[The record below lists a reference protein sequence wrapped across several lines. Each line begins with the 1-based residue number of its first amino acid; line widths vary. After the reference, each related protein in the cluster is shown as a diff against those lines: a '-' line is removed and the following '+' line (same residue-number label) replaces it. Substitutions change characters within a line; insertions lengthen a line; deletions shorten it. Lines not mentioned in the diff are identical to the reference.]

1 MSDKDPIK
9 DLFRD
14 KLQSHE
20 VMPSES
26 VWSGVS
32 DALGHSA
39 ASSAS
44 VGSASF
50 LKVAAIAVGVSA
62 VGVVGFMMMNSDETE
77 PLKSIEKTVLQ
88 EKDIDESVS
97 SETIDSDVE
106 ESKSPEITLSDS
118 ESLSSEK
125 VISNESIRDTQPELI
140 TINDSLPVSTPSESQ
155 ANPVVVEEK
164 EIHNI
169 NEANPV
175 SPEVPVIVPAV
186 TINEDQGNEGQ
197 VSSETTSETIE
208 TPELEETY
216 EEIVSDQD
224 ESSDILIEESIVL
237 PNIFTP
243 NGDRVNDLFEIEIGD
258 KLEFQIVVLNRQ
270 NQLVFKSGD
279 PRFQWDG
286 TMLNGEPAPEGVY
299 LYYFSA
305 KDRFGNDITESSVL
319 TIKR

>member
-9 DLFRD
+9 DLLRD
-14 KLQSHE
+14 KLESHE

-32 DALGHSA
+32 DGLGNSA

-50 LKVAAIAVGVSA
+50 LKVAAIVVGVSA
-62 VGVVGFMMMNSDETE
+62 VGVVGFMIMNSDQTE

-118 ESLSSEK
+118 ESLSSER

-140 TINDSLPVSTPSESQ
+140 TINESLPVSTPSESQ
-155 ANPVVVEEK
+155 AYPVVVEEND
-164 EIHNI
+164 IHNM

-175 SPEVPVIVPAV
+175 TPEVSATVPAV
-186 TINEDQGNEGQ
+186 TIDEDQGNEDQ
-197 VSSETTSETIE
+197 VSSETIE

-224 ESSDILIEESIVL
+224 ESLDIPIEESIVL

-279 PRFQWDG
+279 PHFQWDG

>member
-140 TINDSLPVSTPSESQ
+140 TINESLPVSTPSESQ
-155 ANPVVVEEK
+155 AYPVVVEEND
-164 EIHNI
+164 IHNM

-175 SPEVPVIVPAV
+175 TPEVSATVPAV
-186 TINEDQGNEGQ
+186 TIDEDQGNEDQ
-197 VSSETTSETIE
+197 VSSETIE

-224 ESSDILIEESIVL
+224 ESPDILIEESIVL

>member
-14 KLQSHE
+14 KLESHE

-39 ASSAS
+39 ASSVS

-140 TINDSLPVSTPSESQ
+140 TINESLPVSTPSESQ
-155 ANPVVVEEK
+155 AYPVVVEEND
-164 EIHNI
+164 IHNM

-175 SPEVPVIVPAV
+175 TPEVSATVPAV
-186 TINEDQGNEGQ
+186 TIDEDQGNEDQ
-197 VSSETTSETIE
+197 VSSETIE

-224 ESSDILIEESIVL
+224 ESPDILIEESIVL

-279 PRFQWDG
+279 PHFQWDG

>member
-32 DALGHSA
+32 DALGNSA

-50 LKVAAIAVGVSA
+50 LKVAAIVVGVTA
-62 VGVVGFMMMNSDETE
+62 VGVVGFMIMNSDQTE

-106 ESKSPEITLSDS
+106 ESKSPEITFSDS

-125 VISNESIRDTQPELI
+125 VISNESIRETQPELI
-140 TINDSLPVSTPSESQ
+140 TINESLPVSTPSESQ
-155 ANPVVVEEK
+155 ANPVVFEEK

-169 NEANPV
+169 NEANPM
-175 SPEVPVIVPAV
+175 SPEVPVIAPAI

-208 TPELEETY
+208 SPELEETY

-279 PRFQWDG
+279 PHFQWDG

>member
-20 VMPSES
+20 VMPSKA
-26 VWSGVS
+26 VWSSVS
-32 DALGHSA
+32 SSLGHSA
-39 ASSAS
+39 ATTA
-44 VGSASF
+44 GAGTASF

-62 VGVVGFMMMNSDETE
+62 VGVVGFMFMSSDESQ
-77 PLKSIEKTVLQ
+77 PAKVIEKTVLQ

-97 SETIDSDVE
+97 SETIDSDVK
-106 ESKSPEITLSDS
+106 ESKSPEITPSDS

-125 VISNESIRDTQPELI
+125 VISYESIRDTQPELI
-140 TINDSLPVSTPSESQ
+140 TMNESLPVSTPSESQ

-186 TINEDQGNEGQ
+186 TINEDQGNENQ
-197 VSSETTSETIE
+197 VSSETIE

-224 ESSDILIEESIVL
+224 ESPDIPIEESIVL

-279 PRFQWDG
+279 PHFQWDG

>member
-39 ASSAS
+39 AYSAS

-140 TINDSLPVSTPSESQ
+140 TINESLPVSTPSESQ
-155 ANPVVVEEK
+155 AYPVVVEEND
-164 EIHNI
+164 IHNM

-175 SPEVPVIVPAV
+175 TPEVSATVPAV
-186 TINEDQGNEGQ
+186 TINEDQGNQDQ
-197 VSSETTSETIE
+197 VSSETIE
-208 TPELEETY
+208 TLELEETY

-224 ESSDILIEESIVL
+224 ESPDILIEESIVL

-279 PRFQWDG
+279 PHFQWDG

>member
-118 ESLSSEK
+118 ESLSSER

-155 ANPVVVEEK
+155 AYPVVVEEND
-164 EIHNI
+164 IHNM

-175 SPEVPVIVPAV
+175 TPEVSATVPAV
-186 TINEDQGNEGQ
+186 TINEDQGNQDQ
-197 VSSETTSETIE
+197 VSSETIE
-208 TPELEETY
+208 TLELEETY

-224 ESSDILIEESIVL
+224 ESPDILIEESIVL

>member
-140 TINDSLPVSTPSESQ
+140 TINESLPVSTPSESQ
-155 ANPVVVEEK
+155 AYPVVVEEND
-164 EIHNI
+164 IHNM

-175 SPEVPVIVPAV
+175 TPEVSATVPAV
-186 TINEDQGNEGQ
+186 TINEDQGNQDQ
-197 VSSETTSETIE
+197 VSSETIE
-208 TPELEETY
+208 TLELEETY

-224 ESSDILIEESIVL
+224 ESPDILIEESIVL

-279 PRFQWDG
+279 PHFQWDG
-286 TMLNGEPAPEGVY
+286 TMPNGEPAPEGVY

>member
-77 PLKSIEKTVLQ
+77 PLESIEKTVLQ

-155 ANPVVVEEK
+155 AYPVVVEEND
-164 EIHNI
+164 IHNM

-175 SPEVPVIVPAV
+175 TPEVSATVPAV
-186 TINEDQGNEGQ
+186 TINEDQGNQDQ
-197 VSSETTSETIE
+197 VSSETIE
-208 TPELEETY
+208 TLELEETY

-224 ESSDILIEESIVL
+224 ESPDILIEESIVL

-279 PRFQWDG
+279 PHFQWDG
-286 TMLNGEPAPEGVY
+286 TMPNGEPAPEGVY

>member
-118 ESLSSEK
+118 ESLSSER

-140 TINDSLPVSTPSESQ
+140 TINESLPVSTPSESQ
-155 ANPVVVEEK
+155 AYPVVVEEND
-164 EIHNI
+164 IHNM

-175 SPEVPVIVPAV
+175 TPEVSATVPAV
-186 TINEDQGNEGQ
+186 TIDEDQGNEDQ
-197 VSSETTSETIE
+197 VSSETIE

-224 ESSDILIEESIVL
+224 ESPDILIEESIVL

>member
-1 MSDKDPIK
+1 
-9 DLFRD
+9 LE
-14 KLQSHE
+14 SHE

-39 ASSAS
+39 ASSVS

-50 LKVAAIAVGVSA
+50 LKVAAVVVGVSA
-62 VGVVGFMMMNSDETE
+62 VGVVGLMMMNSDQTE

-125 VISNESIRDTQPELI
+125 VISNESIRETQPELI
-140 TINDSLPVSTPSESQ
+140 TINESLPVSTPSESQ
-155 ANPVVVEEK
+155 ANPVVFEEK

-175 SPEVPVIVPAV
+175 SPEVPVIVPAI

-208 TPELEETY
+208 SPELEETY

-279 PRFQWDG
+279 PHFQWDG

>member
-14 KLQSHE
+14 KLESHE

-32 DALGHSA
+32 DALGNSA

-50 LKVAAIAVGVSA
+50 LKVAAIVVGVSA
-62 VGVVGFMMMNSDETE
+62 VGVVGFMIMNSDQTE

-118 ESLSSEK
+118 ESLSSER

-140 TINDSLPVSTPSESQ
+140 TINESLPVSTPSESQ
-155 ANPVVVEEK
+155 ANPVVFEEK
-164 EIHNI
+164 EIHNV

-186 TINEDQGNEGQ
+186 TINEDQGNENQ
-197 VSSETTSETIE
+197 VSSETIE

-224 ESSDILIEESIVL
+224 ESPDIPIEESIVL

-279 PRFQWDG
+279 PHFQWDG

>member
-14 KLQSHE
+14 KLESHE

-50 LKVAAIAVGVSA
+50 LKVAAMVVGVSA

-140 TINDSLPVSTPSESQ
+140 TINESLPVSTPSESQ
-155 ANPVVVEEK
+155 AYPVVVEEND
-164 EIHNI
+164 IHNM

-175 SPEVPVIVPAV
+175 TPEVSATVPAV
-186 TINEDQGNEGQ
+186 TINEDQGNEDQ
-197 VSSETTSETIE
+197 VSSETIE

-224 ESSDILIEESIVL
+224 ESPDILIEESIVL

>member
-140 TINDSLPVSTPSESQ
+140 TINESLPVSTPSESQ
-155 ANPVVVEEK
+155 AYPVVVEEND
-164 EIHNI
+164 IHNM

-175 SPEVPVIVPAV
+175 TPEVSATVPAV
-186 TINEDQGNEGQ
+186 TIDEDQGNEDQ
-197 VSSETTSETIE
+197 VSSETIE

-224 ESSDILIEESIVL
+224 ESPDILIEESIVL

-279 PRFQWDG
+279 PHFQWDG

>member
-32 DALGHSA
+32 DALGNSA

-50 LKVAAIAVGVSA
+50 LKVAAIVVGVSA
-62 VGVVGFMMMNSDETE
+62 VGVVGFMIMNSDETE

-140 TINDSLPVSTPSESQ
+140 TINESLPVSTPSESQ
-155 ANPVVVEEK
+155 AYPVVVEEND
-164 EIHNI
+164 IHNM

-175 SPEVPVIVPAV
+175 TPEVSATVPAV
-186 TINEDQGNEGQ
+186 TIDEDQGNEDQ
-197 VSSETTSETIE
+197 VSSETIE

-224 ESSDILIEESIVL
+224 ESPDILIEESIVL

>member
-20 VMPSES
+20 VMPSET

-118 ESLSSEK
+118 ESLSSER

-140 TINDSLPVSTPSESQ
+140 TINESLPVSTPSESQ
-155 ANPVVVEEK
+155 AYPVVVEEND
-164 EIHNI
+164 IHNM

-175 SPEVPVIVPAV
+175 TPEVSATVPAV
-186 TINEDQGNEGQ
+186 TIDEDQGNEDQ
-197 VSSETTSETIE
+197 VSSETIE

-224 ESSDILIEESIVL
+224 ESPDILIEESIVL

>member
-88 EKDIDESVS
+88 EKDIDESIS

-155 ANPVVVEEK
+155 SYPVVVEEND
-164 EIHNI
+164 IHNM

-175 SPEVPVIVPAV
+175 TPEVSATVSAV
-186 TINEDQGNEGQ
+186 TINEDQGNEDQ
-197 VSSETTSETIE
+197 VSSETIE
-208 TPELEETY
+208 TLELEETY

-224 ESSDILIEESIVL
+224 ESTDILIEESIVL

-279 PRFQWDG
+279 PHFQWDG
-286 TMLNGEPAPEGVY
+286 TMPNGEPAPEGVY

>member
-88 EKDIDESVS
+88 EKDIDESIS

-155 ANPVVVEEK
+155 AYPVVVEEND
-164 EIHNI
+164 IHNM

-175 SPEVPVIVPAV
+175 TPEVSATVSAV
-186 TINEDQGNEGQ
+186 TINEDQGNEDQ
-197 VSSETTSETIE
+197 VSSETIE
-208 TPELEETY
+208 TLELEETY

-224 ESSDILIEESIVL
+224 ESTDILIEESIVL

-279 PRFQWDG
+279 PHFQWDG
-286 TMLNGEPAPEGVY
+286 TMPNGEPAPEGVY

>member
-20 VMPSES
+20 VMPSEA

-155 ANPVVVEEK
+155 AYPVVVEEND
-164 EIHNI
+164 IHNM

-175 SPEVPVIVPAV
+175 TPEVSATVPAV
-186 TINEDQGNEGQ
+186 TIDEDQGNEDQ
-197 VSSETTSETIE
+197 VSSETIE

-216 EEIVSDQD
+216 EEIVSDQN
-224 ESSDILIEESIVL
+224 ESPDILMEESIVL

>member
-14 KLQSHE
+14 KLESHE

-39 ASSAS
+39 ASSVS

-50 LKVAAIAVGVSA
+50 LKVAAVVVGVSA
-62 VGVVGFMMMNSDETE
+62 VGVVGFMMMNSDQTE

-118 ESLSSEK
+118 ESLSSER

-140 TINDSLPVSTPSESQ
+140 TMNESLPVSTPSESQ

-186 TINEDQGNEGQ
+186 TINEDQGNENQ
-197 VSSETTSETIE
+197 VSSETIE

-224 ESSDILIEESIVL
+224 ESPDIPIEESIVL

-279 PRFQWDG
+279 PHFQWDG